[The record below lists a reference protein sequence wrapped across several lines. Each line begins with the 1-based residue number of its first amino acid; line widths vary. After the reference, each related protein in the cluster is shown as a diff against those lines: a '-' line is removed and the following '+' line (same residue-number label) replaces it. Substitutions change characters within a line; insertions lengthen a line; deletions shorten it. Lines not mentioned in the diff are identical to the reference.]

1 MAVPS
6 ETTLLLVRHAH
17 SMMAGRFCGHTDT
30 ALSDIGKKQLC
41 DIANCLERWPIS
53 KVYTSDLKRAYDTAA
68 AIAARKSLALRVRE
82 GLREISFGEW
92 EGLSWT
98 EIEARDPA
106 AASLWLS
113 DYPLQP
119 APGGESFQQ
128 YRSQVEAEL
137 QAVLKESEHGC
148 VSVVTHAG
156 FIRAALVSILSMS
169 EKAMHKIEVDYGGI
183 TILRYAQQSWRV
195 DGVNF
200 ALNS

>member
-1 MAVPS
+1 MS
-6 ETTLLLVRHAH
+6 NETTILLVRHAH
-17 SMMAGRFCGHTDT
+17 SAMAGRFCGHTDA

-41 DIANCLERWPIS
+41 DIAYYLERWPIT

-68 AIAARKSLALRVRE
+68 AIAARRSLPLQVRE

-106 AASLWLS
+106 AASLWLG

-128 YRSQVEAEL
+128 YRFRGEAEL
-137 QAVLKESEHGC
+137 QAGLKESEHEC
-148 VSVVTHAG
+148 VSVVTHSG
-156 FIRAALVSILSMS
+156 FIPAALVNILGMR
-169 EKAMHKIEVDYGGI
+169 EKEMHKIEVDYGGH
-183 TILRYAQQSWRV
+183 TILRYTQQGWRIE
-195 DGVNF
+195 GVNV